1 MALQAVL
8 EAVADPHRRRILE
21 LVRSE
26 ELPAGVI
33 AEHFDISRPA
43 VSQHLRVLKAAG
55 LVSDRRT
62 GTFRYYRARPEGLRE
77 LQRYLDQ
84 YWSESLSRLKAT
96 VEAEERRRST
106 DGRPRG
112 RA

>member
-8 EAVADPHRRRILE
+8 EAVTDPHRRRILE
-21 LVRSE
+21 LVRIE

-33 AEHFDISRPA
+33 AEHFEISRPA
-43 VSQHLRVLKAAG
+43 VSQHLGVLKAAG

-77 LQRYLDQ
+77 LRGYLDQ
-84 YWSESLSRLKAT
+84 FWSESLSRLKSS
-96 VEAEERRRST
+96 VEAEERRRSG
-106 DGRPRG
+106 GRGDP
-112 RA
+112 